1 MEEKILNVLRTV
13 LEDPTIG
20 ADCSQENCENWDSLR
35 HLTVCFELEGAFGV
49 QFEPEEME
57 VMKSVEDI
65 KAVLNKKI

>member
-35 HLTVCFELEGAFGV
+35 HLTVCFELEAAFGV

-57 VMKSVEDI
+57 MMKSVEDI
-65 KAVLNKKI
+65 KQVLMKK